1 MRSKGPSSGEAKNA
15 PATAGSGITALLT
28 RTAEVYSLS
37 ISQTAPVRAAR
48 DKRQYL
54 QAAERRRQ
62 LLDATGRLFDRV
74 GFGGITMSGV
84 ASEAGVSRQ
93 LLYDHFADL
102 DTLYLA
108 FVEARLARYRAGRP
122 DITGLG
128 PDEAAA
134 ATFRYL
140 LTIPSADRRIIRLL
154 VADVG
159 VHALERVRRRFRA
172 DELARWPAVARHPDD
187 PKVGSALVWT
197 ATSALLA
204 LSDAVAAGDVTADAA
219 TEVAVR
225 IAGAVLPGTEV
236 IRSR

>member
-1 MRSKGPSSGEAKNA
+1 M
-15 PATAGSGITALLT
+15 
-28 RTAEVYSLS
+28 YSLS
-37 ISQTAPVRAAR
+37 ISQAALVRAAR
-48 DKRQYL
+48 GKRQYL
-54 QAAERRRQ
+54 QAADRRRQ

-93 LLYDHFADL
+93 LVYDHFADL

-108 FVEARLARYRAGRP
+108 FVEARLARYREGRP

-134 ATFRYL
+134 TMFRYL

-159 VHALERVRRRFRA
+159 VHALDCVRQRFRA
-172 DELARWPAVARHPDD
+172 DDLSRWPAVAHRPDD

-197 ATSALLA
+197 VTSALLA
-204 LSDAVAAGDVTADAA
+204 LADAVTAGDVTAEAA

-225 IAGAVLPGTEV
+225 IAGAVLPG
-236 IRSR
+236 